1 MIYNPA
7 LMNIYLA
14 KFLSYLEFVY
24 FVSLNLY
31 SESLIR
37 ETREDQKLKHKRI
50 LIIQTFNLYFFSNL
64 KQDSYITKQNVAKNE
79 IFMEN
84 MFPKLIYSNFYRT
97 FIRRINY
104 EE

>member
-37 ETREDQKLKHKRI
+37 ETRED
-50 LIIQTFNLYFFSNL
+50 
-64 KQDSYITKQNVAKNE
+64 
-79 IFMEN
+79 
-84 MFPKLIYSNFYRT
+84 
-97 FIRRINY
+97 
-104 EE
+104 